1 MLPSGF
7 RDSTKRSPGLIRR
20 ACRANPMCAAMKA
33 QTGQGYW
40 SVAMEKIGTGEA
52 GIEVSPAGMA
62 VATLRFSTKSTA

>member
-1 MLPSGF
+1 
-7 RDSTKRSPGLIRR
+7 
-20 ACRANPMCAAMKA
+20 MCAAMKA

-52 GIEVSPAGMA
+52 GIEVSPAGMV